1 MVTSYRQLWQ
11 RRCNAHFA
19 APIISDAAVNASV
32 SELALFNGRYLIII
46 SESASSPTNE
56 DAVSI
61 SLNAVPKGFFA
72 VAFAAAMW
80 WLISRMLGSH
90 YQWIK
95 SAFLCCSIVA
105 VIGLFIYR
113 TSRRWA
119 RPMRQLQTLLPQVQS
134 GDLPIEEL
142 SKIGGG
148 MTPLM
153 PQIRQLMHDL
163 RRQKMLVVE
172 LHREVD
178 QRVAGRTNAL
188 ERKLGS
194 MRQQAVQDVLTG
206 LFNRRMFDEHLPQ
219 IVQRCAAEK
228 IELSLLAIDV
238 DNFKKLND
246 TLGHG
251 AGDELLR
258 NIGQIVRSGIREEDA
273 AFRLGGDE
281 FAVVLPGAK
290 LAAAQ
295 KLAQRLM
302 DLVDALAK
310 PLHVT
315 QPPRLSIGVASISQ
329 LPANASVRE
338 FVELADQKLYEVKA
352 ERHRTSPRLSKA
364 S

>member
-1 MVTSYRQLWQ
+1 M
-11 RRCNAHFA
+11 
-19 APIISDAAVNASV
+19 SDPASTP
-32 SELALFNGRYLIII
+32 S
-46 SESASSPTNE
+46 NE

-61 SLNAVPKGFFA
+61 SLQAVLKGFFA
-72 VAFAAAMW
+72 VALSAAMW
-80 WLISRMLGSH
+80 WLISRMIGSH

-95 SAFLCCSIVA
+95 SAFLCVAIVA

-119 RPMRQLQTLLPQVQS
+119 RPMRQLRHLLPLVQS

-153 PQIRQLMHDL
+153 PLIRQLLHDL
-163 RRQKMLVVE
+163 RRQKTAVAE
-172 LHREVD
+172 LNREVE

-219 IVQRCAAEK
+219 IVTRCATEK
-228 IELSLLAIDV
+228 VELSLLAIDV

-258 NIGQIVRSGIREEDA
+258 DIAQLIRSGVRQEDA

-281 FAVVLPGAK
+281 FAVILPGAK
-290 LAAAQ
+290 PLAAQ
-295 KLAQRLM
+295 KLAQRLVE
-302 DLVDALAK
+302 LVDGLAK
-310 PLHVT
+310 PLRVT
-315 QPPRLSIGVASISQ
+315 HPPRLSIGVASLSQ
-329 LPANASVRE
+329 LSANPSVRE
-338 FVELADQKLYEVKA
+338 LVEMADQKLYEIKA
-352 ERHRTSPRLSKA
+352 ERHRTTPRLKA
-364 S
+364 G